1 MSFGDAMSSVKL
13 PSLKKQLRLDRDH
26 RVAAENPKAFRKNWP
41 KKKAGGKRRL
51 RRAQNRAID
60 AAAAADAVHDV
71 ASDVRN
77 KKLAKLPRKHGVVSL
92 REAVELKR
100 ARRLR
105 VAGRKSKSK
114 AGPADK

>member
-1 MSFGDAMSSVKL
+1 MSSVKL

-60 AAAAADAVHDV
+60 TAAAADAVHDV

-77 KKLAKLPRKHGVVSL
+77 KKLARPARKFGVVSL
-92 REAVELKR
+92 RETVERKR
-100 ARRLR
+100 ERQLR
-105 VAGRKSKSK
+105 AAGRRPKSN